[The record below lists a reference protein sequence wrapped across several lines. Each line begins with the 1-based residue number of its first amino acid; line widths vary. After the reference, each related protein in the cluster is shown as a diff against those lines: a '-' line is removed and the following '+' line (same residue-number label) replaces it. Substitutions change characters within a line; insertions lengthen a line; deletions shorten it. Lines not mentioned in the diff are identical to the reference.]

1 MISTRMPICLSLF
14 HPCKKW
20 KSLQL
25 LLNICLQLSFMAEKP
40 IKIIWL
46 CQTNKI
52 ADADLMRNDCKL
64 LVISPML
71 FASITY
77 QNYEK
82 LLLKHLNL
90 HSHTGKA
97 SDLNKNWRMRFSNQ
111 KLFIVTGY
119 FVFLHGISINK
130 ISINATEMWI
140 WIGPPSI
147 IQTPAMRYD
156 HANLNQHWDL
166 FIKLSNEEHKNFV
179 NHFRLS
185 PCEIIVLIA
194 LILQFIYM

>member
-1 MISTRMPICLSLF
+1 MQSRLNAQKYDFHSHAYLSVSF
-14 HPCKKW
+14 PA
-20 KSLQL
+20 LQKVEIFAT
-25 LLNICLQLSFMAEKP
+25 LNICLQLSFMAEKP

-97 SDLNKNWRMRFSNQ
+97 SDLNKN
-111 KLFIVTGY
+111 
-119 FVFLHGISINK
+119 
-130 ISINATEMWI
+130 
-140 WIGPPSI
+140 
-147 IQTPAMRYD
+147 
-156 HANLNQHWDL
+156 
-166 FIKLSNEEHKNFV
+166 
-179 NHFRLS
+179 
-185 PCEIIVLIA
+185 
-194 LILQFIYM
+194 